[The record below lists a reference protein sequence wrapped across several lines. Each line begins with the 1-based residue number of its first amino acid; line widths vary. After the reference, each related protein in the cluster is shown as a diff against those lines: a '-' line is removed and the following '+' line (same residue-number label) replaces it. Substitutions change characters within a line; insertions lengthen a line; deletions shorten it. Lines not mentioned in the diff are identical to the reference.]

1 MAAGEWV
8 WLWGGVGLDGGKAD
22 EDKERTYVR
31 AHPLIPHPLHT
42 HRRPSTP
49 TKKKILC
56 KPSKCL
62 WHASYQNDKTK
73 PLHTQ
78 SARPGN
84 HASPSPTREKE
95 RKKQKEK
102 GSRPFH
108 KATTPDSLATVQILR
123 VNSASL
129 RDIHARAK
137 NKQITKCTID
147 RFEGQENARSLQA
160 IARQLTHT
168 LTGIAFSV

>member
-1 MAAGEWV
+1 MGR
-8 WLWGGVGLDGGKAD
+8 
-22 EDKERTYVR
+22 RTRTKSVR
-31 AHPLIPHPLHT
+31 ARAPSDPPPPHT
-42 HRRPSTP
+42 HTGAQAH
-49 TKKKILC
+49 KKTTKILC
-56 KPSKCL
+56 KPACIIPKRQNETSSHTKCAPSK
-62 WHASYQNDKTK
+62 SRQPQ
-73 PLHTQ
+73 PLPHT
-78 SARPGN
+78 R
-84 HASPSPTREKE
+84 K
-95 RKKQKEK
+95 RKKEKEK

-129 RDIHARAK
+129 RDIHVRAK